1 MAKRSRKKRAAFGG
15 AADDV
20 PAKSAES
27 DVVAQQKAARWGRD
41 WPWGLIL
48 FLAVFVTYLPVWR
61 ACLGQCFVYHGKSGH
76 RWSAR
81 IERNLDDERVR
92 LKPRRCCGRRRAR
105 NKGLGHEDSSG
116 QRAAL
121 FLADYL
127 RKNM

>member
-41 WPWGLIL
+41 WLWGLIL

-61 ACLGQCFVYHGKSGH
+61 AGYVWG
-76 RWSAR
+76 
-81 IERNLDDERVR
+81 D
-92 LKPRRCCGRRRAR
+92 
-105 NKGLGHEDSSG
+105 
-116 QRAAL
+116 AL
-121 FLADYL
+121 FITEYPVIVGPLGLKEIWTTSASD
-127 RKNM
+127 